1 MGKQETS
8 KHTTTSMA
16 RAKFVASPQRL
27 ALPAWYLV
35 KQFAGIYGVK
45 MNYKGVKKLNR
56 DVISRAYFD
65 VAKLP
70 AITRTVTYN
79 NRGQPEKLPPI
90 KSKDWIALILK
101 RAAMGYNN
109 RQFYESLANTIH
121 PPPVKCACGA
131 MVCSTGKAT
140 GKAHRNSKAHIN
152 GMLALHRWS
161 GGPHIVTFPSKVKEG
176 LIGGALV
183 GDRTRRGIDHDIAPY
198 IGGTF
203 SGMHVNRSV
212 SPPIVHITYAH
223 HHYDS
228 ILNDLKAKSH
238 IMNVVNGRP
247 VCGPVNTRKNMV
259 TVVRHPTYEQIDH
272 LIMLSRRESN
282 T

>member
-1 MGKQETS
+1 MGKQAYND
-8 KHTTTSMA
+8 KHTTTSMTH
-16 RAKFVASPQRL
+16 AKFVASPQRL

-45 MNYKGVKKLNR
+45 MNYKAVKKLNR

-65 VAKLP
+65 LAKLP

-79 NRGQPEKLPPI
+79 NRGQPEKLSPI

-131 MVCSTGKAT
+131 MVSSS

-152 GMLALHRWS
+152 GMLALHHWS
-161 GGPHIVTFPSKVKEG
+161 GGPHVVKFTSMVKEG
-176 LIGGALV
+176 LIGG
-183 GDRTRRGIDHDIAPY
+183 TRRGIDHDIAPY

-203 SGMHVNRSV
+203 SGVHVTGGRGV
-212 SPPIVHITYAH
+212 SPPIIHFTYAH

-228 ILNDLKAKSH
+228 ILNDLKARSH
-238 IMNVVNGRP
+238 VMNVVNGQP

-259 TVVRHPTYEQIDH
+259 T
-272 LIMLSRRESN
+272 SAREVCLRSPLRP
-282 T
+282 

>member
-1 MGKQETS
+1 MTHANS
-8 KHTTTSMA
+8 
-16 RAKFVASPQRL
+16 VAPPQRL

-70 AITRTVTYN
+70 AITQTITYN
-79 NRGQPEKLPPI
+79 NRGQPEKLGPI
-90 KSKDWIALILK
+90 KSKRWIALILK
-101 RAAMGYNN
+101 RAAIGYNN
-109 RQFYESLANTIH
+109 RQFYESLAKTMH
-121 PPPVKCACGA
+121 PPPVKCACGD
-131 MVCSTGKAT
+131 MVCSSGKAQL
-140 GKAHRNSKAHIN
+140 KHRNSKAHIN
-152 GMLALHRWS
+152 GMLALDHWS
-161 GGPHIVTFPSKVKEG
+161 GVSHVVTFPKKVKEG

-183 GDRTRRGIDHDIAPY
+183 GDRSRRGIDHDIAPY

-203 SGMHVNRSV
+203 SGLDVDHSV
-212 SPPIVHITYAH
+212 SPPIIHVTYAH
-223 HHYDS
+223 HSYDS
-228 ILNDLKAKSH
+228 ILNDLKARTH
-238 IMNVVNGRP
+238 VMNVVNGQP

-259 TVVRHPTYEQIDH
+259 TVTRHPTYEQFDH
-272 LIMLSRRESN
+272 LMMLNHPGPN

>member
-1 MGKQETS
+1 MTHANS
-8 KHTTTSMA
+8 
-16 RAKFVASPQRL
+16 VASPQRL

-70 AITRTVTYN
+70 AITQTVTYN
-79 NRGQPEKLPPI
+79 NRGQPEKLSPI
-90 KSKDWIALILK
+90 KSKRWIALILK

-109 RQFYESLANTIH
+109 RQFYESLAKTMH

-131 MVCSTGKAT
+131 MVCSSGKAQL
-140 GKAHRNSKAHIN
+140 KHRNSKDHIN
-152 GMLALHRWS
+152 GMLALNRLS
-161 GGPHIVTFPSKVKEG
+161 GGLSHVVTFPRKVKEG
-176 LIGGALV
+176 FLGGALV
-183 GDRTRRGIDHDIAPY
+183 GDRSRKGIDHDIAPY

-203 SGMHVNRSV
+203 SSLDVDHSV
-212 SPPIVHITYAH
+212 SPPIVHITWAH
-223 HHYDS
+223 HTYDS
-228 ILNDLKAKSH
+228 ILNDLKARSH
-238 IMNVVNGRP
+238 IMNVVNGQP

-259 TVVRHPTYEQIDH
+259 TVVRQPTHEQIDNWMADRPPCMVNPPT
-272 LIMLSRRESN
+272 L
-282 T
+282 TT